1 MLVLCCNKTITIKYL
16 LEQCIYM
23 VTTTAYPQ
31 TSTGVGANF
40 IGSQNPVNDLFSYNT
55 IYHNTNNGFAVE
67 FRKQM
72 VELRDQGYKLQE
84 IAERLNC
91 SVSVVKK
98 WLHRYREGD
107 LITDKSRAP
116 LHREIK
122 NTQFH
127 QHMVKEIL
135 EKFPFYGSRRI
146 AHTIEK
152 EIGVAVSHVT
162 VSQMMKDIQE
172 KKEPVIAERIEIEE
186 PDKIW
191 HMDMTPKRIAK
202 GKQLYIFG
210 VIDACTRRIMAI
222 KSYEGCTAAEVID
235 CLYCAIINNSGKK
248 PRILYTDNGGQF
260 VAKIF
265 EDCLKAQL
273 IFHHRVDPGCPWQN
287 GKIERLFKTLFEEWI
302 NYRRYNTSKSLKESL
317 EEFRQWFNNE
327 REIQK
332 LGYKT
337 PMQIMMEKSH

>member
-1 MLVLCCNKTITIKYL
+1 M
-16 LEQCIYM
+16 
-23 VTTTAYPQ
+23 PR
-31 TSTGVGANF
+31 VGAEF
-40 IGSQNPVNDLFSYNT
+40 IGSQNPLDHLFSYNA
-55 IYHNTNNGFAVE
+55 IYQNTNNGFAVE

-72 VELRDQGYKLQE
+72 VELRNQGFKLEE
-84 IAERLNC
+84 IAGRLKC

-98 WLHRYREGD
+98 WLRRYREGE
-107 LITDKSRAP
+107 IISDKSRAP
-116 LHREIK
+116 IHRDVK

-127 QHMVKEIL
+127 QHMVKEIV
-135 EKFPFYGSRRI
+135 EQFPFYGSRRI

-152 EIGVAVSHVT
+152 EIGVKVSHVT
-162 VSQMMKDIQE
+162 VSQMMRDIQE
-172 KKEPVIAERIEIEE
+172 KKEPVIAERIEIDE

-210 VIDACTRRIMAI
+210 VIDACTRRVIAI
-222 KSYEGCTAAEVID
+222 KSYEGCTSAEVID
-235 CLYCAIINNSGKK
+235 CLYMAISNNGGKK

-260 VAKIF
+260 VSKIF
-265 EDCLKAQL
+265 EECLRVQG
-273 IFHHRVDPGCPWQN
+273 IFHHKTDPGCPWQN
-287 GKIERLFKTLFEEWI
+287 GKIERLFRTLFDEWI
-302 NYRRYNTSKSLKESL
+302 NYHDYQTPKTLSDSL

-337 PMQIMMEKSH
+337 PMQIMKEKISPT

>member
-1 MLVLCCNKTITIKYL
+1 
-16 LEQCIYM
+16 M
-23 VTTTAYPQ
+23 VTTAAYPQ
-31 TSTGVGANF
+31 TCPTPSAGF
-40 IGSQNPVNDLFSYNT
+40 ITPHNPIDHLFSYNA
-55 IYHNTNNGFAVE
+55 IYHNTNNGFAVQ
-67 FRKQM
+67 FRRQM
-72 VELRDQGYKLQE
+72 IELHDQGLKLNE

-98 WLHRYREGD
+98 WLRRDREGEV
-107 LITDKSRAP
+107 IADKSRAP
-116 LHREIK
+116 FHRIVK

-127 QHMVKEIL
+127 QSMVKEIL

-152 EIGVAVSHVT
+152 EIGVTVSHVT
-162 VSQMMKDIQE
+162 VSQMMKDIAP
-172 KKEPVIAERIEIEE
+172 KKEPVVAEKIEIAE
-186 PDKIW
+186 PDAIW
-191 HMDMTPKRIAK
+191 HMDMTPKRIAG
-202 GKQLYIFG
+202 GKQQYIFG
-210 VIDACTRRIMAI
+210 VIDAATRRVLAV
-222 KSYEGCTAAEVID
+222 KNYDGCTAAEVID
-235 CLYCAIINNSGKK
+235 CLYCAIINNCGKK

-265 EDCLKAQL
+265 EDCLKAQI

-332 LGYKT
+332 LDYKT
-337 PMQIMMEKSH
+337 PMQIMKEKTPSS

>member
-1 MLVLCCNKTITIKYL
+1 
-16 LEQCIYM
+16 M
-23 VTTTAYPQ
+23 VTTTTQPFVMPR
-31 TSTGVGANF
+31 VGAEF
-40 IGSQNPVNDLFSYNT
+40 IGSQNPLDHLFSYNT
-55 IYHNTNNGFAVE
+55 IYQNTNNGFAVE

-72 VELRDQGYKLQE
+72 IELRNQGFKLEE
-84 IAERLNC
+84 IADRLNC

-98 WLHRYREGD
+98 WLRRYREGE
-107 LITDKSRAP
+107 IIADKSRAP
-116 LHREIK
+116 AHREVK

-135 EKFPFYGSRRI
+135 EQFPFYGSRRI

-152 EIGVAVSHVT
+152 QIGVKVSHVT

-172 KKEPVIAERIEIEE
+172 KKEPVIAERIEIDE

-210 VIDACTRRIMAI
+210 IIDACTRRVIAI
-222 KSYEGCTAAEVID
+222 KSYEGCTSAEVID
-235 CLYCAIINNSGKK
+235 CLYMAISNNGGKK

-260 VAKIF
+260 VSKIF
-265 EDCLKAQL
+265 EDCLRVRG
-273 IFHHRVDPGCPWQN
+273 IFHHKTDPGCPWQN
-287 GKIERLFKTLFEEWI
+287 GKIERLFRTLFDEWI
-302 NYRRYNTSKSLKESL
+302 NYHDYQTPKTLSDSL

-337 PMQIMMEKSH
+337 PMQIMKEKTL

>member
-1 MLVLCCNKTITIKYL
+1 
-16 LEQCIYM
+16 M

-31 TSTGVGANF
+31 TGVSVGANF
-40 IGSQNPVNDLFSYNT
+40 IGSRNPINDLFSYNT
-55 IYHNTNNGFAVE
+55 IYHNTNNGFTIE

-72 VELRDQGYKLQE
+72 IELRDQGYKLHE

-91 SVSVVKK
+91 SVSVIKK
-98 WLHRYREGD
+98 WLRRNREGD
-107 LITDKSRAP
+107 LIADKSRAP
-116 LHREIK
+116 LHREVK
-122 NTQFH
+122 NTQFN

-135 EKFPFYGSRRI
+135 DKFPFYGSRRI

-152 EIGVAVSHVT
+152 EIGVAVSHAT
-162 VSQMMKDIQE
+162 VAQMMRDIAP
-172 KKEPVIAERIEIEE
+172 KKEPVVAERIEIEE

-210 VIDACTRRIMAI
+210 VIDACTRRVLAI
-222 KSYEGCTAAEVID
+222 KSYEGCTSAEVID
-235 CLYCAIINNSGKK
+235 CLYMAISNNGGKK

-260 VAKIF
+260 VSKIF
-265 EDCLKAQL
+265 EDCLRVRG
-273 IFHHRVDPGCPWQN
+273 IFHHKTDPGCPWQN
-287 GKIERLFKTLFEEWI
+287 GKVERLFRTLFDEWI
-302 NYRRYNTSKSLKESL
+302 NYHDYQTPKTLSDSL

-337 PMQIMMEKSH
+337 PMQIMREKSVSL